1 MITLYILAFIIA
13 LVLYRRRRRH
23 IDIHTVRRL
32 ELERYMGR
40 WYEIARFDHLFERGL
55 SNVTATYTLLP
66 DGKVR
71 VENAGYQTGKN
82 DNDHFKRAVGRAK
95 MPDTTQPG
103 RLKVAFFL
111 WFYADY
117 YILELDKA
125 GYKYAL
131 IGSSSDKYLWIL
143 SRTPS
148 LPDEIK
154 ETLLANATHRGYD
167 TSNLLWID
175 QSKHIS

>member
-1 MITLYILAFIIA
+1 
-13 LVLYRRRRRH
+13 
-23 IDIHTVRRL
+23 
-32 ELERYMGR
+32 
-40 WYEIARFDHLFERGL
+40 
-55 SNVTATYTLLP
+55 
-66 DGKVR
+66 
-71 VENAGYQTGKN
+71 
-82 DNDHFKRAVGRAK
+82 

-103 RLKVAFFL
+103 KLKVAFFL

-154 ETLLANATHRGYD
+154 ETLLANATYRGYD
-167 TSNLLWID
+167 TSNLLWTD